1 MPCCPPSCFWG
12 SQWSVLG
19 YPSASSAWRR
29 TAGRWHC
36 TKRLNAR
43 PPNGRPSHYNRRK
56 RRKMNIHT
64 LIQDDLFTADVIAD
78 PYAYYGR
85 LRQQDPVHWNEA
97 YALWVITRHD
107 DLVWLT
113 RHHELFS
120 SAVFKNDRR
129 PAYPAIDE
137 SDLGLYEYVK
147 NYQGSQFIQHDRPD
161 HLEMRRVMHG
171 YFTPKSME
179 AWRPFVK
186 EAVKELLDAAEA
198 KGSMDVMRDLATPL
212 PVVVIAEMMG
222 VPREDRPY
230 IRQLAEKL
238 LYIGRGE
245 YDRMKPLTE
254 GMRGMIDY
262 VSPLVD
268 RRIVD
273 PGDDFI
279 SVLAQ
284 GEKRGIFTR
293 HQVLVNTSLL
303 LLAGHETT
311 INLLCNG
318 TLAFIDHPD
327 QWALLKQ
334 DPAGHAK
341 WATEECLR
349 YDSPVVSIQR
359 IATQDVEIRD
369 KVLRKGDRLRWF
381 ISSANRDPDA
391 FENPTTFDITRH
403 PNPHVA
409 FGSGTHHCLGATLAR
424 VEGQEVFKAL
434 AERYPG
440 LQVEA
445 DGLDYQPSIT
455 FRSLKSLPITW
466 H

>member
-1 MPCCPPSCFWG
+1 MA
-12 SQWSVLG
+12 SQVESGTAFRLLRVRRSGQRAEPRHRTQEGG
-19 YPSASSAWRR
+19 YMSIA
-29 TAGRWHC
+29 TAI
-36 TKRLNAR
+36 
-43 PPNGRPSHYNRRK
+43 P
-56 RRKMNIHT
+56 
-64 LIQDDLFTADVIAD
+64 DDMFTPDVIAD

-85 LRQQDPVHWNEA
+85 LREEDPVHWNDD

-120 SAVFKNDRR
+120 SAVFKNDPR

-147 NYQGSQFIQHDRPD
+147 SYQGDQFIQHDRPD

-179 AWRPFVK
+179 AWRPFVR
-186 EAVKELLDAAEA
+186 EAVKELLDEAEA
-198 KGSMDVMRDLATPL
+198 KGEMDVMRDLATPL
-212 PVVVIAEMMG
+212 PVLVIAQMMG
-222 VPREDRPY
+222 VPPEE
-230 IRQLAEKL
+230 RQEVRRLAEKL

-279 SVLAQ
+279 SVLAG
-284 GEKRGIFTR
+284 GEKNGVFTR
-293 HQVLVNTSLL
+293 HEVLVNTSLL

-318 TLAFIDHPD
+318 TLAFMQHPD

-334 DPAGHAK
+334 DPADLAK
-341 WATEECLR
+341 RATEECLR
-349 YDSPVVSIQR
+349 YDSPVKSIQR
-359 IATQDVEIRD
+359 IASQDVEMRG
-369 KVLRKGDRLRWF
+369 KVLEKSDRVRWF
-381 ISSANRDPDA
+381 ISSANRDPA
-391 FENPTTFDITRH
+391 MFPNPDKFDITRW
-403 PNPHVA
+403 PNQHVA
-409 FGSGTHHCLGATLAR
+409 F
-424 VEGQEVFKAL
+424 
-434 AERYPG
+434 
-440 LQVEA
+440 
-445 DGLDYQPSIT
+445 
-455 FRSLKSLPITW
+455 
-466 H
+466 